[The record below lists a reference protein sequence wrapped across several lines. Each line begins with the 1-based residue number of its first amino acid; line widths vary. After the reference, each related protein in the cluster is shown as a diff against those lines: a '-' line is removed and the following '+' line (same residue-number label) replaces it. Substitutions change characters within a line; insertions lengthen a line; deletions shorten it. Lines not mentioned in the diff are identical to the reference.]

1 MMKKTLL
8 AGITFVLLGVMVGCG
23 NKTVQQP
30 TSESKNETTN
40 VSTTDS
46 QVSEKTKVEKVKTI
60 DVSDAIKIY
69 QEKHPKTDIT
79 SVELESERSG
89 LVYKI
94 EGVDDETEYDLTINA
109 SSKEILRDKSEKLD
123 KEDRA
128 GVKRKQDKLDLKDI
142 ISIDEATTIAEKE
155 TGFGTAQEWSLNKD
169 LSTTYWEVK
178 GVEGRKEA
186 QIKIDAK
193 SGEVLEFEL
202 DD

>member
-1 MMKKTLL
+1 MKKTLL

-30 TSESKNETTN
+30 TSESKNETT
-40 VSTTDS
+40 DS
-46 QVSEKTKVEKVKTI
+46 QVSEKTKVEKVKTV

-128 GVKRKQDKLDLKDI
+128 GVKRKQEKLDLKDI

-155 TGFGTAQEWSLNKD
+155 NGFGTAQEWSLDKD